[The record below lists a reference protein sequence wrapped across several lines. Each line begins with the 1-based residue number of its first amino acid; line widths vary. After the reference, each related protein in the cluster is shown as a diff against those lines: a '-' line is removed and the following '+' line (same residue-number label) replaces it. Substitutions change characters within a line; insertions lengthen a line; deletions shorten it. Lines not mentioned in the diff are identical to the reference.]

1 MKTLSGYRMYFNS
14 WIKIN
19 IYLCKPDY
27 SNFMQSN
34 INIKNKKASFNYTF
48 VEKFT
53 AGIKL
58 AGTEIKSIRLGKAS
72 LVDTYCI
79 FINGELF
86 VRGLNI
92 TEYAY
97 GTHYNH
103 DPKQDRK
110 LLLTKRELKKL
121 ERKSTEKGFT
131 IVATRLFIN
140 EKGLAKLDIALA
152 KGKQEF
158 DKRHEIKQKDLKRDM
173 ERIRKF

>member
-1 MKTLSGYRMYFNS
+1 MQN
-14 WIKIN
+14 KIN
-19 IYLCKPDY
+19 IR
-27 SNFMQSN
+27 
-34 INIKNKKASFNYTF
+34 NKKASFNYTF
-48 VEKFT
+48 VEKYT

-58 AGTEIKSIRLGKAS
+58 TGTEIKSIRLGKAS
-72 LVDTYCI
+72 LVDAYCL
-79 FINGELF
+79 FINSELF
-86 VRGLNI
+86 VRGLSI
-92 TEYAY
+92 TEYAF

-103 DPKQDRK
+103 DPRQDRK

-140 EKGLAKLDIALA
+140 ENGWAKLEIALA

-158 DKRHEIKQKDLKRDM
+158 DKRHEIKKKDLKRDM

>member
-1 MKTLSGYRMYFNS
+1 
-14 WIKIN
+14 
-19 IYLCKPDY
+19 
-27 SNFMQSN
+27 MQN
-34 INIKNKKASFNYTF
+34 KINIKNKKAAFNYTF
-48 VEKFT
+48 IEKYT

-58 AGTEIKSIRLGKAS
+58 TGTEIKSTRLGKAS
-72 LVDTYCI
+72 LVDAYCI
-79 FINGELF
+79 FFNHELF
-86 VRGLNI
+86 IRGLNI
-92 TEYAY
+92 SEYKF

-140 EKGLAKLDIALA
+140 DNGWAKVDIALA
-152 KGKQEF
+152 KGKAEY
-158 DKRHEIKQKDLKRDM
+158 DKREDIKRKDLKRDM

>member
-1 MKTLSGYRMYFNS
+1 MANT
-14 WIKIN
+14 
-19 IYLCKPDY
+19 
-27 SNFMQSN
+27 

-48 VEKFT
+48 VEKYI

-58 AGTEIKSIRLGKAS
+58 AGTEIKSIRMGKAS
-72 LVDTYCI
+72 LVDAYCI

-92 TEYAY
+92 TEYDY

-103 DPKQDRK
+103 DPRQDRK
-110 LLLTKRELKKL
+110 LLLNKRELKKL

-140 EKGLAKLDIALA
+140 DNGWAKLEIALA
-152 KGKQEF
+152 RGKQEF
-158 DKRHEIKQKDLKRDM
+158 DKRHEIKNKDLKRDM

>member
-1 MKTLSGYRMYFNS
+1 
-14 WIKIN
+14 
-19 IYLCKPDY
+19 
-27 SNFMQSN
+27 MQNN
-34 INIKNKKASFNYTF
+34 INIKNKKASFNYEL
-48 VEKFT
+48 VEKFI

-72 LVDTYCI
+72 LVDAYCI

-92 TEYAY
+92 TEYAF

-103 DPKQDRK
+103 DPRQDRK

-121 ERKSTEKGFT
+121 DRKSTEKGFT
-131 IVATRLFIN
+131 IIATRLFIN
-140 EKGLAKLDIALA
+140 ERGLAKLEISLA

-158 DKRHEIKQKDLKRDM
+158 DKRQEIKKKDLKREMD
-173 ERIRKF
+173 RIRKF